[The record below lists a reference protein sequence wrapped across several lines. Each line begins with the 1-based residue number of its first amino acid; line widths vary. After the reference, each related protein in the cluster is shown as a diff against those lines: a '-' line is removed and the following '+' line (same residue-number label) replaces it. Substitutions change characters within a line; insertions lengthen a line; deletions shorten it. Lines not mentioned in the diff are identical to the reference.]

1 MTATKSLTP
10 LTSKFK
16 LTIKK
21 LEKNSNSAVYI
32 YFMIE
37 FIVSHEITISVYA
50 TDKIGELADSLLK
63 AGVTKIEGFEWTS
76 DEEDDAEEGAIEA
89 GKEKAHDMCFHLGMK
104 LHRIVSIES
113 VE

>member
-1 MTATKSLTP
+1 MLTH
-10 LTSKFK
+10 LTSK
-16 LTIKK
+16 LRSTTKK
-21 LEKNSNSAVYI
+21 SENNSSLAVQFPFI
-32 YFMIE
+32 LE

-63 AGVTKIEGFEWTS
+63 AGVTKIEGFEWTT

-113 VE
+113 V